1 MTSIVLEINRNQRIV
16 NTLPGF
22 YEFACLFFDDNL
34 VKQMKVWQT
43 IKYSL
48 NTMLKEFSVDYRY
61 CSIAINITEIR
72 KSFFFLFFF
81 FGGGESHG
89 FQKEQRGYQSSPTEH
104 KGELYDGC

>member
-1 MTSIVLEINRNQRIV
+1 
-16 NTLPGF
+16 
-22 YEFACLFFDDNL
+22 
-34 VKQMKVWQT
+34 MKVWQT
-43 IKYSL
+43 IKYNL

-72 KSFFFLFFF
+72 KSFFFFFFFFFF
-81 FGGGESHG
+81 FGGGGGSHG